1 MKYEEI
7 IIEKREYE
15 LLKQIIS
22 NAEHNK
28 DKTYKASI
36 EKLTNELKSATIVNG
51 EFMPDEVVRFNSV
64 VTIQTPFGEPKC
76 YQIVTP
82 EKSDIAQNKLSIL
95 APMGLALFGYAV
107 SDEIMWQFP
116 TGIHAIK
123 ILKVEQQSTLQKNDL

>member
-22 NAEHNK
+22 SAAHNK

-36 EKLTNELKSATIVNG
+36 EKLANELKSATIVTDKA
-51 EFMPDEVVRFNSV
+51 MPEEIVRFNSI
-64 VTIQTPFGEPKC
+64 VTIQPPFGEPKS

-82 EKSDIAQNKLSIL
+82 EKSDIANNKLSVL
-95 APMGLALFGYAV
+95 APMGLALFGYAI

-116 TGIHAIK
+116 TGVHAIK
-123 ILKVEQQSTLQKNDL
+123 ILKVEQQNTLEKKEI

>member
-22 NAEHNK
+22 NAEHNT

-36 EKLTNELKSATIVNG
+36 EKLTNELKSARIVDN
-51 EFMPDEVVRFNSV
+51 EYMPVEIVRFNST
-64 VTIQTPFGEPKC
+64 VTVQMPFGGPKSF
-76 YQIVTP
+76 QIVTP
-82 EKSDIAQNKLSIL
+82 EKSDISKNKLSIL
-95 APMGLALFGYAV
+95 APMGLALFGYAI

-116 TGIHAIK
+116 SGINAIT
-123 ILKVEQQSTLQKNDL
+123 ILDVEQRDALQKNSL

>member
-15 LLKQIIS
+15 LLRQIIS
-22 NAEHNK
+22 NADHNK

-36 EKLTNELKSATIVNG
+36 EKLTDELKSATIINN
-51 EFMPDEVVRFNSV
+51 ENMPIEVVRFNSI
-64 VTIQTPFGEPKC
+64 VTVQMPFGEPKSF
-76 YQIVTP
+76 QIVMP
-82 EKSDIAQNKLSIL
+82 DKSDISKNKLSIL

-116 TGIHAIK
+116 SGINAIK
-123 ILKVEQQSTLQKNDL
+123 ILNVEQPDALQKE

>member
-1 MKYEEI
+1 MKYDEI

-15 LLKQIIS
+15 LLRQIIS

-36 EKLTNELKSATIVNG
+36 EKLTNELKSATIVNDK
-51 EFMPDEVVRFNSV
+51 FMPAEIVRFNSI
-64 VTIQTPFGEPKC
+64 VTIQTPFGGAKS
-76 YQIVTP
+76 YQVVTP
-82 EKSDIAQNKLSIL
+82 EKSDIGKNKLSIL
-95 APMGLALFGYAV
+95 APMGLALFGYAI

-123 ILKVEQQSTLQKNDL
+123 ILNVEQPIALQNSDL

>member
-22 NAEHNK
+22 SAAHNK

-36 EKLTNELKSATIVNG
+36 EKLANELKSATIVTDKA
-51 EFMPDEVVRFNSV
+51 MPEEIVRFNSI
-64 VTIQTPFGEPKC
+64 VTIQTPFGEPKS

-82 EKSDIAQNKLSIL
+82 EKSDIANNKLSVL
-95 APMGLALFGYAV
+95 APMGLALFGYAI

-116 TGIHAIK
+116 TGVHAIK
-123 ILKVEQQSTLQKNDL
+123 ILKVEQQNTLEKKEI

>member
-36 EKLTNELKSATIVNG
+36 EKLTNELKSATIVNDK
-51 EFMPDEVVRFNSV
+51 FMPVEIVRFNSI
-64 VTIQTPFGEPKC
+64 VTIQTPFGDAKS

-82 EKSDIAQNKLSIL
+82 ERSDIAQNKLSIL
-95 APMGLALFGYAV
+95 APMGLALFGYAI

-116 TGIHAIK
+116 SGIHAIK
-123 ILKVEQQSTLQKNDL
+123 ILNVEQRTILQNNEL

>member
-22 NAEHNK
+22 NAIHNK

-36 EKLTNELKSATIVNG
+36 EKLTNELKSATIVNDK
-51 EFMPDEVVRFNSV
+51 FMPTEIVRFNSI
-64 VTIQTPFGEPKC
+64 VTIETPFSDTKR

-95 APMGLALFGYAV
+95 APMGLALFGYAI

-123 ILKVEQQSTLQKNDL
+123 ILDVEQPSALQKNNL

>member
-36 EKLTNELKSATIVNG
+36 EKLTNELKSATIVNDK
-51 EFMPDEVVRFNSV
+51 FMPEEIVRFNSV
-64 VTIQTPFGEPKC
+64 VTIQTPFGEPKT

-95 APMGLALFGYAV
+95 APMGLALFGYAI

-116 TGIHAIK
+116 TGVHAIK
-123 ILKVEQQSTLQKNDL
+123 ILKVEQQNTLENKEL

>member
-1 MKYEEI
+1 MKYEDI

-36 EKLTNELKSATIVNG
+36 EKLTNELKSATIVNDK
-51 EFMPDEVVRFNSV
+51 FMPEEIVRFNSV
-64 VTIQTPFGEPKC
+64 VTIQTPFGEPKT

-95 APMGLALFGYAV
+95 APMGLALFGYAI

-116 TGIHAIK
+116 TGVHAIK
-123 ILKVEQQSTLQKNDL
+123 ILKVEQQNTLENKEL

>member
-15 LLKQIIS
+15 LLRQIIS
-22 NAEHNK
+22 NADHNK

-36 EKLTNELKSATIVNG
+36 EKLTDELKSATIINN
-51 EFMPDEVVRFNSV
+51 ENMPIEVVRFNSI
-64 VTIQTPFGEPKC
+64 VTVQMPFGEPKSF
-76 YQIVTP
+76 QIVTP
-82 EKSDIAQNKLSIL
+82 DKSDISKNKLSIL

-116 TGIHAIK
+116 SGINAIK
-123 ILKVEQQSTLQKNDL
+123 ILNVEQPDALQKE

>member
-1 MKYEEI
+1 MKYDEI

-15 LLKQIIS
+15 LLRQIIS

-36 EKLTNELKSATIVNG
+36 EKLTNELKSATIVNDK
-51 EFMPDEVVRFNSV
+51 FMPAEIVRFNSI
-64 VTIQTPFGEPKC
+64 VTIQTPFGESKR

-95 APMGLALFGYAV
+95 APMGLALFGYAM

-123 ILKVEQQSTLQKNDL
+123 ILAVEQQSTLEKKEL

>member
-22 NAEHNK
+22 NAQHNK

-36 EKLTNELKSATIVNG
+36 EKLTNELKSATIVNDK
-51 EFMPDEVVRFNSV
+51 FMPEEIVRFNSV
-64 VTIQTPFGEPKC
+64 VTIQTPFGEPKS

-95 APMGLALFGYAV
+95 APMGLALFGYAI

-123 ILKVEQQSTLQKNDL
+123 ILKVEQQNALENKEL

>member
-1 MKYEEI
+1 MKYDEI

-15 LLKQIIS
+15 LLRQIIS

-36 EKLTNELKSATIVNG
+36 EKLTDELKSATIVNDK
-51 EFMPDEVVRFNSV
+51 FMPAEIVRFNSI
-64 VTIQTPFGEPKC
+64 VTIQTPFGKSKS

-82 EKSDIAQNKLSIL
+82 EKSDINQNKLSIL
-95 APMGLALFGYAV
+95 APMGLALFGYAI

-123 ILKVEQQSTLQKNDL
+123 ILDVEQPSALQKNNL

>member
-22 NAEHNK
+22 NAEYNR

-36 EKLTNELKSATIVNG
+36 EKLATELKSATIVNDK
-51 EFMPDEVVRFNSV
+51 FMPAEIVRFNSI
-64 VTIQTPFGEPKC
+64 VTIQTPFSDKKS
-76 YQIVTP
+76 YQIVIP

-95 APMGLALFGYAV
+95 APMGLALFGYAI

-116 TGIHAIK
+116 TGMHAIK
-123 ILKVEQQSTLQKNDL
+123 ILDVEQPGILQK

>member
-7 IIEKREYE
+7 VIEKKEYE

-36 EKLTNELKSATIVNG
+36 EKLVNELKSATVVN
-51 EFMPDEVVRFNSV
+51 EKSMPVEIVRFNSI
-64 VTIQTPFGEPKC
+64 VTIQTPSGEPKS

-82 EKSDIAQNKLSIL
+82 EKSDIANNKLSIL

-123 ILKVEQQSTLQKNDL
+123 ILDVEQPTVLQKDDL

>member
-22 NAEHNK
+22 SAAHNK

-36 EKLTNELKSATIVNG
+36 EKLANELKSATIVSDKA
-51 EFMPDEVVRFNSV
+51 MPEEIVRFNSI
-64 VTIQTPFGEPKC
+64 VTIQTPFGEPKS

-82 EKSDIAQNKLSIL
+82 EKSDIANNKLSVL
-95 APMGLALFGYAV
+95 APMGLALFGYAI

-116 TGIHAIK
+116 TGVHAIK
-123 ILKVEQQSTLQKNDL
+123 ILKVEQQNTLEKKEI

>member
-28 DKTYKASI
+28 DRTYKASI
-36 EKLTNELKSATIVNG
+36 EKLTNELKSATIVNDK
-51 EFMPDEVVRFNSV
+51 FMPEEIVRFNSI
-64 VTIQTPFGEPKC
+64 VTIQTPFTAPKS

-95 APMGLALFGYAV
+95 APMGLALFGYAI

-116 TGIHAIK
+116 TGVHAIK
-123 ILKVEQQSTLQKNDL
+123 ILNVEQSNALQKNDL

>member
-22 NAEHNK
+22 NADHNI

-36 EKLTNELKSATIVNG
+36 EKLANELKSATIIAN
-51 EFMPDEVVRFNSV
+51 ENMPMEIVRFNSI
-64 VTIQTPFGEPKC
+64 VTIQMPFGEPKK

-82 EKSDIAQNKLSIL
+82 EKSDISKNKLSVL
-95 APMGLALFGYAV
+95 APMGLALFGYAI

-116 TGIHAIK
+116 SGINAIT
-123 ILKVEQQSTLQKNDL
+123 ILDVEQPKA

>member
-22 NAEHNK
+22 NAENNK

-36 EKLTNELKSATIVNG
+36 EKLTTELKSATIVNQ
-51 EFMPDEVVRFNSV
+51 EFMPAEIVRFNSI
-64 VTIQTPFGEPKC
+64 VTIQTPFSDTKI

-123 ILKVEQQSTLQKNDL
+123 ILAVEQPSALLKNNL

>member
-15 LLKQIIS
+15 LLRQIIS
-22 NAEHNK
+22 NADHNK

-36 EKLTNELKSATIVNG
+36 EKLTDELKSATIINN
-51 EFMPDEVVRFNSV
+51 ENMPIEVVRFNSI
-64 VTIQTPFGEPKC
+64 VTVQMPFGEPKSF
-76 YQIVTP
+76 QIVTP
-82 EKSDIAQNKLSIL
+82 DKSDISKNKLSIL

-116 TGIHAIK
+116 SGINAIK
-123 ILKVEQQSTLQKNDL
+123 ILNVEQPDVLQKE

>member
-36 EKLTNELKSATIVNG
+36 EKLTNELKSATIVNDK
-51 EFMPDEVVRFNSV
+51 FMPEEIVRFNSV
-64 VTIQTPFGEPKC
+64 VTIQTPFGEPKS

-95 APMGLALFGYAV
+95 APMGLALFGYAI

-116 TGIHAIK
+116 TGVHAIK
-123 ILKVEQQSTLQKNDL
+123 ILKVEQQNALENKEL

>member
-22 NAEHNK
+22 SAAHNK

-36 EKLTNELKSATIVNG
+36 EKLANELKSATIVSDKA
-51 EFMPDEVVRFNSV
+51 MPEEIVRFNSI
-64 VTIQTPFGEPKC
+64 VTIQTPFGEPKS

-82 EKSDIAQNKLSIL
+82 EKSDIANNKLSVL
-95 APMGLALFGYAV
+95 APMGLALFGYAI

-116 TGIHAIK
+116 TGVHAIK
-123 ILKVEQQSTLQKNDL
+123 ILKVQFPAMRIT

>member
-36 EKLTNELKSATIVNG
+36 EKLTNELKSATIVNDK
-51 EFMPDEVVRFNSV
+51 FMPEEIVRFNSV
-64 VTIQTPFGEPKC
+64 VTIQTPFGEPKS

-95 APMGLALFGYAV
+95 APMGLALFGYAI

-123 ILKVEQQSTLQKNDL
+123 ILKVEQQNALESKQL